1 MPRTALPPHAPTAG
15 ATRTTILPGKSGG
28 RINLRGGMGPGL
40 CVNVMAVLLPR
51 REHRG
56 GAPPPPPPPALAV
69 AAAEAAAAPS
79 KKEGSPLPYTATRT
93 FGTPGRAAR
102 AAARSAAPLAAVA
115 GRLGVAEAAVAAA
128 VATPLGPMPPPAAE
142 KDGARESTKVALA
155 GLRPAAA
162 AVAACR
168 APACSW
174 QSSICTSLAA
184 GASKAAP
191 CVTCWACMPTPP
203 SLEKE
208 LLPSKVSA
216 VGTTRAL
223 AGKGAER
230 LGKATSHW

>member
-128 VATPLGPMPPPAAE
+128 VATPLGPMPPPAAA
-142 KDGARESTKVALA
+142 KGGTNDSTKVALA
-155 GLRPAAA
+155 GIPA
-162 AVAACR
+162 VTCR
-168 APACSW
+168 APGSSW
-174 QSSICTSLAA
+174 QSKTCTSLAA
-184 GASKAAP
+184 AASKAAP
-191 CVTCWACMPTPP
+191 CVTCRAWIPTPP

-208 LLPSKVSA
+208 LLPSIVSA
-216 VGTTRAL
+216 VGTRAL
-223 AGKGAER
+223 GKGAER
-230 LGKATSHW
+230 LGKATSHT